1 MKPTVRVSIGGLAFT
16 LEEDAYQ
23 VLDNYLQALRNHFA
37 DNSESEEIISD
48 IESRLSELLQMRMGS
63 NDTVLS
69 LNDTQDVIKTMGNPK
84 DFEDPADNSI
94 NTGNTAGGNHSKAN
108 PDFEKKLFR
117 DMDNKIIGGVC
128 SGIGHYFRVDPTAIR
143 LIFAGVFL
151 LLFFVGY
158 RMPTSLSVIV
168 IYVILWIVM
177 PAAKTF
183 KQKISMTGSDP
194 SIVNIEERD
203 QAAPRKYKGSS
214 INSVLGVLLNIV
226 VGFIAMITFFFL
238 IAMIVAGVWL
248 YFDTDILGISN
259 YMLMLGYDTWDFK
272 TSLFL
277 ASILPVI
284 GLFILLIKILRR
296 SSFTSGSFV
305 SFIICFIIWL
315 GSVFYLGNKGF
326 KFAYSHQSEKSV
338 TEIIPQNVKSDTLFV
353 RLGTSYKDKRYLPQN
368 WKFIYKGDKWK
379 DRAVSILPNVKVE
392 KDDSLTDY
400 KIEIRKHAFG
410 YDRTSAKRN
419 AEQLKLDYS
428 LYDSIFTINPTWYDK
443 DNRWDLETFDIV
455 ITAPDNKKV
464 IIEDDLDKSYHNYSI
479 NIYGYNHH
487 GYYRNFVFD

>member
-23 VLDNYLQALRNHFA
+23 ILNNYLQALRNHFA
-37 DNSESEEIISD
+37 GNPESEEIISD
-48 IESRLSELLQMRMGS
+48 IESRLSELLQMRMGT
-63 NDTVLS
+63 NDSVLS
-69 LNDTQDVIKTMGNPK
+69 LNDAQEVIKTMGNPK
-84 DFEDPADNSI
+84 DFEDPVDNSL
-94 NTGNTAGGNHSKAN
+94 NTDNITGGTESKAN

-143 LIFAGVFL
+143 LIFAGIFL

-158 RMPTSLSVIV
+158 RMPTSVSVIV
-168 IYVILWIVM
+168 IYVILWIIM

-194 SIVNIEERD
+194 SIMNIEERD
-203 QAAPRKYKGSS
+203 QVAPRKYKGSS
-214 INSVLGVLLNIV
+214 INSVLGILLNIV

-238 IAMIVAGVWL
+238 IAIIIAAFWL

-277 ASILPVI
+277 AAILPVI
-284 GLFILLIKILRR
+284 GFFILLIKILRR

-326 KFAYSHQSEKSV
+326 KFAYSHQSENSV
-338 TEIIPQNVKSDTLFV
+338 IESVSQNIKSDTLFV
-353 RLGTSYKDKRYLPQN
+353 RLGVDYKDKRYLPQN
-368 WKFIYKGDKWK
+368 WNFIYKGDKWK
-379 DRAVSILPNVKVE
+379 DRAICILPNVKVE
-392 KDDSLTDY
+392 KDASITDY
-400 KIEIRKHAFG
+400 KIEIRKRAFG
-410 YDRTSAKRN
+410 NNWASAKRN
-419 AEQLKLDYS
+419 AELLKLDYTLSDS
-428 LYDSIFTINPTWYDK
+428 LFMLNPTWYDK
-443 DNRWDLETFDIV
+443 HNRWDMEMFDVV

-464 IIEDDLDKSYHNYSI
+464 IIEDDLDKSYLHYSVNAHVINPHNFRFHI
-479 NIYGYNHH
+479 NI
-487 GYYRNFVFD
+487 D